1 MQDLDLK
8 TLNGDLNIEMRTD
21 GGIGIFYSTNDVT
34 LQLSKDQLIK
44 LMGWLMTYLEGQR
57 NSKAGC

>member
-8 TLNGDLNIEMRTD
+8 TLNGSLNVEMRTD
-21 GGIGIFYSTNDVT
+21 GGIGLYYQCGDNT

-44 LMGWLMTYLEGQR
+44 LMGWLMTYLEEQR
-57 NSKAGC
+57 K